1 MLPPEVDNLTPWYY
15 ISRNNE
21 MTISPLTRTHAITRA
36 LGNPTR
42 LRILAMLETGELCV
56 CQITE
61 VLGLAPSTVSA
72 HLRELRLAGLI
83 GERKQGKWVYA
94 SLQEKA
100 EAARWTTLARE
111 TVEGDPQIEADASLV
126 AELRRLPVEDLCHLG
141 RQAAAPEV
149 PTHDGT

>member
-1 MLPPEVDNLTPWYY
+1 M
-15 ISRNNE
+15 
-21 MTISPLTRTHAITRA
+21 MISPLDRAHAITRA
-36 LGNPTR
+36 LASPAR
-42 LRILAMLETGELCV
+42 LRILAMLGSGELCA

-94 SLQEKA
+94 SLQDEP
-100 EAARWTTLARE
+100 EAARWTVLARE
-111 TVEGDPQIEADASLV
+111 TVEGDPQIAADASLV

-141 RQAAAPEV
+141 LEAAAAKHATTRNGGSTEGAHP
-149 PTHDGT
+149 

>member
-1 MLPPEVDNLTPWYY
+1 MM
-15 ISRNNE
+15 ISR
-21 MTISPLTRTHAITRA
+21 LARTHAITRA
-36 LGNPTR
+36 LGNPAR
-42 LRILAMLETGELCV
+42 LRILAMLGSGELCA

-94 SLQEKA
+94 SLQEVP
-100 EAARWTTLARE
+100 EAARWIALARE
-111 TVEGDPQIEADASLV
+111 SVEGDPQIAADASVV

-141 RQAAAPEV
+141 REAATAKHASTRTGSSTEGAYP
-149 PTHDGT
+149 